1 MTPLLDTKLT
11 AEVLSIAEGTLENWR
26 TKGIGPR
33 FIKTPGRRGKVLYDP
48 SDLEA
53 WKAANS
59 FQSTSEAA

>member
-1 MTPLLDTKLT
+1 MTPLLDTKST

-33 FIKTPGRRGKVLYDP
+33 FIKTPGRRGKVLYDQ